1 MSKNVMRYNGYT
13 AVISYDADDRIF
25 VGEVTGTSDSLSFH
39 GNTPDELE
47 ESFKNCINN
56 YLKFCAQVGKKPQN
70 HTQALFNVRVTPELH
85 AEASGIYA
93 RNNISLNQV
102 VLQALQMF
110 VNAEPERKI
119 KK

>member
-1 MSKNVMRYNGYT
+1 MSKNIMRYNGYT

-25 VGEVTGTSDSLSFH
+25 VGEVIGTSDSLSFH

-56 YLKFCAQVGKKPQN
+56 YLKFCAQVGKKPQKSY
-70 HTQALFNVRVTPELH
+70 TGSFNVRVTPELH
-85 AEASGIYA
+85 AEASEYAA

-110 VNAEPERKI
+110 VNAEPERK
-119 KK
+119 